1 MITLEYLQELG
12 KFTLDLIKDL
22 KVKKELPHLENR
34 FMDNDVSLYRYK
46 EKNMLGYVTE
56 NNPMSDNE
64 FVLLAK
70 IRNEAAVTS
79 LKFIIPYYSN
89 LNNYKDISFE
99 EDFFALITALSDSE
113 MIELYLLRT
122 VRNMLECTKS
132 TDRMVINS
140 ALIHEYY
147 QKVHNE

>member
-12 KFTLDLIKDL
+12 KFTLHLIKDL
-22 KVKKELPHLENR
+22 KVKKELQNLENR

-46 EKNMLGYVTE
+46 DINMLGYVTE
-56 NNPMSDNE
+56 INPMSDID
-64 FVLLAK
+64 FVLLAI
-70 IRNEAAVTS
+70 IRNGAAVTS